1 MNQQFHSP
9 AAADRNS
16 AARKTANQLAVS
28 TNLSFAERKA
38 KKPETSTPAP
48 HLVDGNRIM
57 RNIDR
62 PPPGDILRRTRK
74 SPSKPDLAKRR
85 SNINFFEDAFS
96 MTETSPAK
104 ERVRG
109 DSMVMAEVKTN
120 VIVWHISSQY
130 F

>member
-1 MNQQFHSP
+1 
-9 AAADRNS
+9 
-16 AARKTANQLAVS
+16 
-28 TNLSFAERKA
+28 
-38 KKPETSTPAP
+38 
-48 HLVDGNRIM
+48 M
-57 RNIDR
+57 RDIDR
-62 PPPGDILRRTRK
+62 PPPGDILRRTRI